1 MSNFEMQILDTA
13 RAVKILR
20 ERGCTVTRITID
32 GSMPLIEVDRAPI
45 SGPAMV
51 RAIRGSS
58 SRSPRSVYIAELCGC
73 RIETPARQQ
82 GRVA

>member
-1 MSNFEMQILDTA
+1 MNFEVMLREA
-13 RAVKILR
+13 HRAVRILR

-32 GSMPLIEVDRAPI
+32 GAMPLIEVDRAPVN
-45 SGPAMV
+45 GPAMV
-51 RAIRGSS
+51 RAIRGSA
-58 SRSPRSVYIAELCGC
+58 SRSPRNVYVAELCGC